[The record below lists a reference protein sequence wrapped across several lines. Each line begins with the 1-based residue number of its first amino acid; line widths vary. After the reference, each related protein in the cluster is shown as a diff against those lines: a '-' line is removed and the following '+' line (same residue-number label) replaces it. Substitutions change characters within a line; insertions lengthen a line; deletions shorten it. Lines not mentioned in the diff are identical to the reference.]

1 MSFLHIHLL
10 YASEKWNITDCWL
23 SNSSF
28 KFWRAR
34 QPNIE
39 MTDILVS
46 GMSFYILFIY
56 FMSQSFFSVIAFNL
70 QRCIVTKC
78 GLIFLVFVFAA
89 CSQTQKLIVGNI
101 VVFNPTYKRARVKQ
115 ASSVFPRSPLTLC
128 HSVSPPQPLSL
139 SLFLTHFSRLL
150 CHVIVDWLDSLGMC
164 DAGRAE
170 R

>member
-1 MSFLHIHLL
+1 
-10 YASEKWNITDCWL
+10 
-23 SNSSF
+23 
-28 KFWRAR
+28 
-34 QPNIE
+34 

-128 HSVSPPQPLSL
+128 HSVSPLNLYHSRSSSL
-139 SLFLTHFSRLL
+139 TSHACCVMSLLTDWIHWACAMPGEQRDKMKPELCICKSSHFWKC
-150 CHVIVDWLDSLGMC
+150 CHL
-164 DAGRAE
+164 
-170 R
+170 